1 MSVLQ
6 KKYDLAE
13 VIGEDNY
20 GIFRKAISKKDGN
33 FFAIKLIHIKDIQV
47 FFLKFYKNRFF
58 LN

>member
-47 FFLKFYKNRFF
+47 FFFKIL
-58 LN
+58 